1 MNHNVIIGEDDLEV
15 SGYLETALTCQG
27 YSVTIARDGDEVL
40 SAFRTSQ
47 YPVSA
52 ILVDMIVP
60 GRNGMDTLREIRRL
74 DSSIPVIMMSA
85 ASAPLTV
92 VEAMRLGA
100 TDFLSKPLDHDRL
113 CRSLEKAIAHRGSS
127 VPEGKAIASAPAAA
141 VAGDVFFGLSP
152 AMQEVHNLL
161 DRVACSQASVLIEGE
176 TGVGKEVVA
185 REIHARST
193 RSQKRFL
200 KLNCAAL
207 PSELVESELF
217 GYEKGAFTGAFQK
230 KPGMFELAD
239 GGTIFLDEIGDM
251 EFKLQAKLLQVLQD
265 QEFQRVGGRE
275 TIRVDVRVLAATH
288 RDLERAMLLGHFRQ
302 DLYYRLSVVN
312 LKIPALRDRPED
324 ILPLVERLTRKH
336 DAGGAQVQFGSDL
349 KQALLA
355 YSWPGNVRELE
366 NVIRKFLILRD
377 ADLIIRDLR
386 ARSARDAG
394 ASAKNPA
401 LSEDDSASPAIL
413 DQVTRAKDHAEK
425 TAIVAAL
432 NSTQWNRKK
441 AAILLKIEYKALLY
455 KMKKLNIEDKM
466 AVLAPTEEGAG
477 NSAGGL
483 RLMKAGGV

>member
-27 YSVTIARDGDEVL
+27 YSVTVARDGDEVL

-74 DSSIPVIMMSA
+74 DSSIPVILMSA
-85 ASAPLTV
+85 ASSPLIV
-92 VEAMRLGA
+92 VDAMRLGA
-100 TDFLSKPLDHDRL
+100 TDFLPKPLDHDRL
-113 CRSLEKAIAHRGSS
+113 CRSLETAIARRVWSAPDRTAS
-127 VPEGKAIASAPAAA
+127 VPAP
-141 VAGDVFFGLSP
+141 VPAGDVFFGASP
-152 AMQEVHNLL
+152 AMQEVHSLIEK
-161 DRVACSQASVLIEGE
+161 VAYSQASVLIEGE

-185 REIHARST
+185 REIHARSA
-193 RSQKRFL
+193 RSQQRFL

-239 GGTIFLDEIGDM
+239 GGTVFLDEIGDM

-265 QEFQRVGGRE
+265 QEFQRLGGRE

-288 RDLERAMLLGHFRQ
+288 RDLEKAMMLGHFRQ
-302 DLYYRLSVVN
+302 DLYYRLSVIN
-312 LKIPALRDRPED
+312 LKIPALRERPQD
-324 ILPLVERLTRKH
+324 ILPLIERLTSKH
-336 DAGGAQVQFGSDL
+336 DAGRTPLPLGSDF
-349 KQALLA
+349 KQALLS

-366 NVIRKFLILRD
+366 NVIRKFLILKD
-377 ADLIIRDLR
+377 SELVIRDLR
-386 ARSARDAG
+386 ARSARDVG
-394 ASAKNPA
+394 TSVKHLA
-401 LSEDDSASPAIL
+401 LSGDDSAPAAIL
-413 DQVTRAKDHAEK
+413 DQVTKAKDHAEK
-425 TAIVAAL
+425 TAIIAAL

-466 AVLAPTEEGAG
+466 AVLTALEEQSSGC
-477 NSAGGL
+477 SETGL
-483 RLMKAGGV
+483 RIMKAGGH